1 MKTGAHWPR
10 LTGTGWLFLLLGGG
24 LTALGVAK
32 NINLLALLGIVLLVV
47 LLLHGL
53 VVGRRLGRLR
63 AYRHPDELLFAGST
77 CRVDVWLHN
86 TSVRSCPGVLLDDLV
101 SGQPRSWYLDRVEG
115 HARRLCQAEVRLP
128 QRGWHAWGPLSV
140 SSGYPF
146 GLVRRRVVLAPVE
159 HVLVLPRPG
168 RLDRERL
175 RHQLRGAD
183 PQGERVRR
191 RGWRHEAAQADFHG
205 LRPFRP
211 GDSPRWIHWRTS
223 ARRGELMVREF
234 EDVPGDDLVLLLAPD
249 VDLEPAVAAAATIV
263 WEWCRRRG
271 DRLVLVLGQEVHDG
285 LSGPD
290 HARRLLECLA
300 TLSADDLRHTAP
312 EALLELPATLAVVV
326 LCAGACALAAALE
339 ATLHRPATVLDVNQ
353 PHEWGYSP

>member
-1 MKTGAHWPR
+1 
-10 LTGTGWLFLLLGGG
+10 LTRSGWLLLLLGVV
-24 LTALGVAK
+24 LLALGVVK

-47 LLLHGL
+47 LLLNIL
-53 VVGRRLGRLR
+53 VVGRRLGQLR
-63 AYRHPDELLFAGST
+63 AHRHFDELLFAGSS

-86 TSVRSCPGVLLDDLV
+86 SSAGTCPGVRLEDTI
-101 SGQPRSWYLDRVEG
+101 SRQQRSWYLDRVEG
-115 HARRLCQAEVRLP
+115 HDRRLCQAEVRLP
-128 QRGWHAWGPLSV
+128 LRGWHAWGPLAV
-140 SSGYPF
+140 SSRYPF
-146 GLVRRRVVLAPVE
+146 GLVRRRVILSGPDR
-159 HVLVLPRPG
+159 VLVLPRPG

-234 EDVPGDDLVLLLAPD
+234 EDVPGDDLVLLLSPE
-249 VDLEPAVAAAATIV
+249 VDLEPAVDAAATIV

-271 DRLVLVLGQEVHDG
+271 DRLVLALGREIHDG
-285 LSGPD
+285 ISGPD
-290 HARRLLECLA
+290 HARRLLERLA
-300 TLSADDLRHTAP
+300 TLAPEDLRDPAP

-326 LCAGACALAAALE
+326 LSSGPSALAAAVE
-339 ATLHRPATVLDVNQ
+339 TTLHRPATVLDVNEPQ
-353 PHEWGYSP
+353 EWGFAP